1 MVAPQSL
8 NGARRQRPRRAAGEA
23 VPLGAAARYAAL
35 RRAAWL
41 GRERPSY
48 RLPLASARRTAAA
61 LAEAGWVV
69 QALDAHLIVA
79 QLALELGRLG
89 PGRRGGLLRLLRR
102 AG

>member
-1 MVAPQSL
+1 VPPRATPRC
-8 NGARRQRPRRAAGEA
+8 GGRRGWAASD
-23 VPLGAAARYAAL
+23 
-35 RRAAWL
+35 
-41 GRERPSY
+41 PSH

-89 PGRRGGLLRLLRR
+89 SGRVAVCFVCFGAR
-102 AG
+102 